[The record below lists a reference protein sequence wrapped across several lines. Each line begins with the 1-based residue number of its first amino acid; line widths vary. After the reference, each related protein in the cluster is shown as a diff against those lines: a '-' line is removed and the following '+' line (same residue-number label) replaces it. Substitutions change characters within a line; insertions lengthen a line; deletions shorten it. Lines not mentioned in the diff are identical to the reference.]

1 MKIRNLEQRM
11 RIENVSRR
19 DMLKGIVSAG
29 GLVVAAQVFP
39 RIAFADGGS
48 VNAYKTGADGMP
60 GGTVWDPHVFVSIA
74 PDGTV
79 TIVTHRSEMGTG
91 SRTSLPMVVADEM
104 EADWAKVKIIQ
115 APGDEQRYGNQ
126 DTDGSRSIRHFVQPM
141 RACGAATRAMLE
153 KAAALAWGCSDT
165 EVRAQNHKVIHI
177 PSGKSLGFGEL
188 AVAAAALPTPKANTL
203 TLKDPSQFRY
213 IGKGKVQ
220 IIDLRNITMGK
231 AIYAQDVRIDGMKY
245 AVIARPP
252 VVLGKAVKFDAD
264 AAM

>member
-1 MKIRNLEQRM
+1 M

-19 DMLKGIVSAG
+19 NLLKGIVSAG

-39 RIAFADGGS
+39 RGAFADGGQS
-48 VNAYKTGADGMP
+48 TPYKTGADGMP

-104 EADWAKVKIIQ
+104 EADWAKVKIVQ
-115 APGDEQRYGNQ
+115 APGDETKYGNQ

-153 KAAALAWGCSDT
+153 KAAALAVG
-165 EVRAQNHKVIHI
+165 
-177 PSGKSLGFGEL
+177 L
-188 AVAAAALPTPKANTL
+188 ARTRKCARRTTRSSTSRPASRWASANWPRPQPPCPRRRPTR
-203 TLKDPSQFRY
+203 SR
-213 IGKGKVQ
+213 
-220 IIDLRNITMGK
+220 
-231 AIYAQDVRIDGMKY
+231 
-245 AVIARPP
+245 
-252 VVLGKAVKFDAD
+252 
-264 AAM
+264 